1 MRYVVWGYANS
12 WIVNGIVGGSVV
24 WSSSWMRSKAVAEGY
39 AAGLRQC
46 ERAAA

>member
-12 WIVNGIVGGSVV
+12 WIVNGIVSGDIV
-24 WSSSWMRSKAVAEGY
+24 WESLWFRTRAEAESY
-39 AAGLRQC
+39 AARLRQG